1 MSENHIRAISTALAI
16 LDEHLCEFESY
27 SKGHEIHSA
36 LYEMRNHLTPAQRK
50 RLASLVVEMKDVVRE
65 LKDVLGLDGKVREVG
80 KLITTTCTVEW
91 ISLTEIGGKYLGRY
105 GKPPP
110 GLVEYLDPK
119 LEFLIQR
126 LRAVSRIAAGK

>member
-1 MSENHIRAISTALAI
+1 MSIFVNLNRIAR
-16 LDEHLCEFESY
+16 
-27 SKGHEIHSA
+27 GHEIRSA
-36 LYEMRNHLTPAQRK
+36 LYEHVNHLTPAQRK
-50 RLASLVVEMKDVVRE
+50 RLAPLVVEMKDVVRE
-65 LKDVLGLDGKVREVG
+65 LKEVLGLDGKVREVE

-119 LEFLIQR
+119 LEILIECC
-126 LRAVSRIAAGK
+126 ASFPVSQQAEP